1 VSLGGLLMK
10 KLTAI
15 IICLFIILSISQMSA
30 FAAIKLVYDG
40 KVHMYDGRAVSLIIN
55 DKTLNP
61 KVPPII
67 MQGTTLVPARAVFEE
82 MGAKVTWNKSAQQV
96 TVTSAKNTIVLVI
109 NSEFAVVNGK
119 KEKLLMP
126 AKIIN
131 ENTMIPLR
139 FVSEKM
145 GLDVK
150 WNSASYEIK
159 ISEKKTETDTSQDNN
174 TNTSSG
180 VINNISFET
189 SSEKTLVTIQSDSS
203 ISDYSKLE
211 LNEEGKSF
219 RLVIDI
225 PEKSINISQLTIPVD
240 DGRITK
246 IRSAQYQLS
255 PKKVRVVLDM
265 TSKLSYSLDFTQDKK
280 ALLVSIGGSIS
291 QEDKL
296 NGSQTGT
303 VEDYEYFNSKIG
315 EDNTVALKDEG
326 EKICVTINK
335 NKSQEIKVQRGT
347 KPDSVEIEIN
357 KAKFKEDKFTIPI
370 SSSPVTSLM
379 AEMIDAQ
386 KGKITIITSSQ
397 VPYQIYD
404 DTGSLNI
411 YIYKEGYKNIRY
423 ENSGAI
429 STLIISK
436 ADTSKQVTIEQGT
449 KKNEA
454 KILLPEGLA
463 DIQSGD
469 MYINDEM
476 LKSFEIS
483 DENDSGREIDIK
495 FSVESNISYSVRT
508 DTMKNI
514 YVYFFARDK
523 VKLPDGDILI
533 AIDAGHGGK
542 DPGAVYKDKNG
553 VVKVEEADLNL
564 DIACRL
570 NKILTDL
577 GIPTVMTRSKD
588 EYVELH
594 QRPNMANSMKADL
607 FVSIHNNWIDSTS
620 VAGTMTLYFPY
631 DDANSGL
638 TSKRFAEIVQA
649 EMLRTIN
656 TTDRKIV
663 SRPNLVVL
671 NSTEMPAILVECGF
685 LSNDSDRGKLTTEKY
700 REQIAQAL
708 YTAVIRALGEIEK

>member
-553 VVKVEEADLNL
+553 VVKVEEADWNL

-594 QRPNMANSMKADL
+594 QRPNLANSMKADL
-607 FVSIHNNWIDSTS
+607 FVSIHNNWIDNPS

-631 DDANSGL
+631 DNSDRGL
-638 TSKRFAEIVQA
+638 TSKRFAEIVQE
-649 EMLRTIN
+649 EMLRTID
-656 TTDRKIV
+656 TADRKIV
-663 SRPNLVVL
+663 ARPNLVVL

-685 LSNDSDRGKLTTEKY
+685 LSNDSDRNKLAAEEY
-700 REQIAQAL
+700 RDKIAQAL
-708 YTAVIRALGEIEK
+708 YTAVIRALGEL